1 MRAMPK
7 PKKATSPE
15 FEAFVAEYLT
25 AHADVA
31 RGSLFGMPSLKLGR
45 KAFAGS
51 YDGGLVVKLGD
62 DIDAALSIEGATA
75 FDPSGKG
82 RPMKGWAVLPTS
94 ARARW
99 QELADRARAQLG
111 G

>member
-1 MRAMPK
+1 MPN

-15 FEAFVAEYLT
+15 FEAFAESYL
-25 AHADVA
+25 ADRPDVS
-31 RGSLFGMPSLKLGR
+31 RGSLFGMPSLKLGK

-62 DIDAALSIEGATA
+62 AASGLDIDGATA

-82 RPMKGWAVLPTS
+82 RPMKGWIVIPAS

-99 QELADRARAQLG
+99 QELAEQARGQLEG
-111 G
+111 